1 MGRSHLLPKS
11 HCHPDSF
18 PSDESKSLV
27 FNFSHLPS
35 FSTQVYDLNSTTVLL
50 SLYSGLSVKE
60 HGKLKNKEK
69 LSGIIRDMR
78 RQKVTGDAAKM

>member
-1 MGRSHLLPKS
+1 MGRSHLLSKS

-27 FNFSHLPS
+27 FNFPHLPS
-35 FSTQVYDLNSTTVLL
+35 FSTQTNDLNSTTLLL
-50 SLYSGLSVKE
+50 SLYSLSSVKE
-60 HGKLKNKEK
+60 HGELKNKEK

-78 RQKVTGDAAKM
+78 RQKVTGDTAKM